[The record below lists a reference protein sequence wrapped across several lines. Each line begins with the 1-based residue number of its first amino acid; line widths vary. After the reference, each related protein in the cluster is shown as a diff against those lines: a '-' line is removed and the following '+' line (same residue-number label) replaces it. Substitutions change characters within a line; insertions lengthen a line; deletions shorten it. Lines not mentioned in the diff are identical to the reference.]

1 MIVKKAYHQSEL
13 TGILG
18 HMVKSINEM
27 IKDLKYIDMV
37 LVILDSRA
45 PYSSK
50 NEDIYELV
58 KKKTCVMVFN
68 KSDLAD
74 PRRLKKAE
82 DYYKSNGMYVVRT
95 NSVTGEGIKNLTE
108 EIRKIGY
115 MIKYKNKTSE
125 AYQKVKPIIRVLVTG
140 IPNVGKSTLIN
151 KMTNK
156 TSAKVSNKPGV
167 TVQKQWLKVGNDIDI
182 MDTPGLLWPKL
193 DANNAGV
200 KLAICGNIKDEI
212 LDIEEL
218 ALEFIKIIR
227 QDKLYLA
234 MFKDRYG
241 LNEIDLDE
249 LTDFEIINCVGESKK
264 ILEKGGVVDTIKTSR
279 MILDDYRKLK
289 IGQISIE

>member
-1 MIVKKAYHQSEL
+1 
-13 TGILG
+13 
-18 HMVKSINEM
+18 MVKSINEM

-241 LNEIDLDE
+241 LNKIDLDE